1 VRTLKV
7 SSGPSAG
14 QSLEVEHE
22 VVIGRENADLTISD
36 PEISRRHALVRP
48 IERGIEVE
56 DLGSMNG
63 TFVNGKRIG
72 EAVELTVGGTVRVG
86 NSDIEVELE
95 LVDVTKVREIPDPA
109 VTRARNIV
117 ADVDDRTRMREAQS
131 QPAPPGAQPPPAAQP
146 PPVPPAAQ
154 PPPAPQPVAQ
164 RPPPP
169 APAPPAAPAP
179 ETGRRR
185 GIPKPAL
192 VLIGVLVVAAIVAIL
207 LLFVL

>member
-14 QSLEVEHE
+14 QTLEVEQE

-56 DLGSMNG
+56 DLGSTNG

-86 NSDIEVELE
+86 NSDIQVELE
-95 LVDVTKVREIPDPA
+95 LLEVTKVRDIVPDSDQ
-109 VTRARNIV
+109 TKARDII
-117 ADVDDRTRMREAQS
+117 ADVDDRTRVREAAPR
-131 QPAPPGAQPPPAAQP
+131 PA
-146 PPVPPAAQ
+146 PPAAQ
-154 PPPAPQPVAQ
+154 PPPAPAAQ
-164 RPPPP
+164 PPPTPQP
-169 APAPPAAPAP
+169 AAQARPPAAPQGVAP
-179 ETGRRR
+179 AAGRPS
-185 GIPKPAL
+185 GLPKPAL
-192 VLIGVLVVAAIVAIL
+192 VLIGLLVVAAIVAIL

>member
-1 VRTLKV
+1 VRTLTV

-14 QSLEVEHE
+14 QTLEVEHE

-86 NSDIEVELE
+86 NSDIEVELQ
-95 LVDVTKVREIPDPA
+95 LLDTTKVREIPDPDL
-109 VTRARNIV
+109 TRERKIV
-117 ADVDDRTRMREAQS
+117 ADVDDRTRIREAQ
-131 QPAPPGAQPPPAAQP
+131 PPPLAPSSVQPPPAAP
-146 PPVPPAAQ
+146 PPAPPAAQ

-169 APAPPAAPAP
+169 PPPAPAAPEA
-179 ETGRRR
+179 GRRR
-185 GIPKPAL
+185 DIPKPAL